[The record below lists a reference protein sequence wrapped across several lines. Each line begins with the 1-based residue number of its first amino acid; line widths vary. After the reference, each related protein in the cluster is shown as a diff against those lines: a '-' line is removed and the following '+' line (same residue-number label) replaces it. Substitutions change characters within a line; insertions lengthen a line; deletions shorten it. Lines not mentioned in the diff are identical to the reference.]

1 MDQYQNMKFQ
11 DDEIEINLLDLLHYI
26 LRRWRS
32 VLVCAVLL
40 CVLLGGFKVV
50 KGIGT
55 LGSADL
61 KENQENYESQLEGYT
76 TSKEHLENQIKALT
90 QSIQNKEDYYDRSM
104 LMKLD
109 PKTAYR
115 GTVTFVVAGAG
126 EKPATETNQDLNLAI
141 DRKLNSVL
149 GSYAALVQ
157 NGTILRD
164 AQKALPSEL
173 DQKYLAELMYIQ
185 MDYQS
190 KLLRITVLGEDEQQ
204 VQSISD
210 AIVQGLQNASEQMT
224 ASVAAHRLELLSSYV
239 GNDAEASIPIGMIPE
254 DGAISSDVSCQTS
267 IEELQKN
274 YINTI
279 TDMQDLLLECNNQLS
294 ELKEPTAPEANTR
307 ASVMKEGVKYG
318 VIGFIVGAL
327 FVGFAYALQYLACGK
342 LMNSDELNDRY
353 GILILGDYYAP
364 MHAQPNRI
372 DCWIDR
378 MHGITEKKQSLES
391 VYALSASN
399 MKAQVSAE
407 KNPKLLLL
415 GNAKAQN
422 FETAANAL
430 TEKLSTSGIDLIVA
444 GNINESASAIEK
456 LQDAEQVVLIEQRG
470 ASRQQAIEK
479 ELLTL
484 RKLGKKIVGAIVL

>member
-40 CVLLGGFKVV
+40 CVLLSGFKVV

-61 KENQENYESQLEGYT
+61 KEDQKNYESQLEGYT
-76 TSKEHLENQIKALT
+76 ISKEHLENQIKALT
-90 QSIQNKEDYYDRSM
+90 QSIQNKEDYYDHSV

-115 GTVTFVVAGAG
+115 GTVTFVVADAG
-126 EKPATETNQDLNLAI
+126 ETPAAETNQDLNLAI
-141 DRKLNSVL
+141 DRKLNSAL
-149 GSYAALVQ
+149 GSYAALIQ

-164 AQKALPSEL
+164 VQNTLPSEL
-173 DQKYLAELMYIQ
+173 DQKYLAELIYTQ

-190 KLLRITVLGEDEQQ
+190 KLLRITVLGEDEQP

-224 ASVAAHRLELLSSYV
+224 ASVAAHRLELVSSYV
-239 GNDAEASIPIGMIPE
+239 GNDAETSIPIGIIPE
-254 DGAISSDVSCQTS
+254 AGAITSDASCQTS

-307 ASVMKEGVKYG
+307 TSVMKEGVKYG
-318 VIGFIVGAL
+318 VIGFIVGAI

-372 DCWIDR
+372 DRWIDR

-391 VYALSASN
+391 VYVLSASN
-399 MKAQVSAE
+399 MKAQLSAE

-415 GNAKAQN
+415 GNAKAQD
-422 FETAANAL
+422 FEAAANAL

-456 LQDAEQVVLIEQRG
+456 LQEAEQVVLIEQRG

>member
-32 VLVCAVLL
+32 VLVCAVLF

-61 KENQENYESQLEGYT
+61 KEDQKNYESQLEGYT
-76 TSKEHLENQIKALT
+76 ISKEHLENQIQALT
-90 QSIQNKEDYYDRSM
+90 QSIQNKEDYYDHSV

-115 GTVTFVVAGAG
+115 GTLTFVVADAG
-126 EKPATETNQDLNLAI
+126 EVSATETNQDLNLAI

-173 DQKYLAELMYIQ
+173 DQKYLAELMYTQI
-185 MDYQS
+185 DYQS
-190 KLLRITVLGEDEQQ
+190 KLLHITVLGEDEQQ

-210 AIVQGLQNASEQMT
+210 AIVQGLQTASVQIS

-239 GNDAEASIPIGMIPE
+239 GNDAETSIPIGMIPE

-267 IEELQKN
+267 IEELQKGYTN
-274 YINTI
+274 AI
-279 TDMQDLLLECNNQLS
+279 TDMQGHLLDCNNQLS
-294 ELKEPTAPEANTR
+294 ELKEPTAPEGNTR
-307 ASVMKEGVKYG
+307 TSVMKEGVKYG
-318 VIGFIVGAL
+318 VIGFIVGAIL
-327 FVGFAYALQYLACGK
+327 VGFAYALQYLACGK

-372 DCWIDR
+372 DRWIDR

-415 GNAKAQN
+415 GNAKAQD
-422 FETAANAL
+422 FEAAANAL

-456 LQDAEQVVLIEQRG
+456 LQEAEQVVLIEQRG

>member
-11 DDEIEINLLDLLHYI
+11 DDEIEINLLDLLYYI

-61 KENQENYESQLEGYT
+61 KEDQKNYESQLEGYT
-76 TSKEHLENQIKALT
+76 ISKEHLENQIQALT
-90 QSIQNKEDYYDRSM
+90 QSIQNKEDYYDHSV

-115 GTVTFVVAGAG
+115 GTVTFVVADAG
-126 EKPATETNQDLNLAI
+126 ETPAAEINQDLNLAI
-141 DRKLNSVL
+141 NRKLNSVL

-164 AQKALPSEL
+164 VQNTLQSEP
-173 DQKYLAELMYIQ
+173 DQKYLAELMYTQ

-190 KLLRITVLGEDEQQ
+190 KLLRITVLGEDKQQ

-210 AIVQGLQNASEQMT
+210 AIVQGLQNASEQMN
-224 ASVAAHRLELLSSYV
+224 ASVAAHRLELVSSYV
-239 GNDAEASIPIGMIPE
+239 GNDAETSIPIGMIPE
-254 DGAISSDVSCQTS
+254 DGAITSDASYQTS
-267 IEELQKN
+267 IEELQKSYTN
-274 YINTI
+274 AI
-279 TDMQDLLLECNNQLS
+279 TDMQDQLLECNNQLS

-353 GILILGDYYAP
+353 GILLLGDYYAP

-372 DCWIDR
+372 DRWIDR

-415 GNAKAQN
+415 GNAKTQD
-422 FETAANAL
+422 FEAAANAL
-430 TEKLSTSGIDLIVA
+430 TEKLATSGIDLIVA

-456 LQDAEQVVLIEQRG
+456 LQEAELVVLIEQRG

>member
-50 KGIGT
+50 KGIGK

-61 KENQENYESQLEGYT
+61 KEDQKNYESQLEGYT
-76 TSKEHLENQIKALT
+76 ISKEHLENQIQALT
-90 QSIQNKEDYYDRSM
+90 QSIQNKEDYYDHSV

-115 GTVTFVVAGAG
+115 GTLTFVVADAG
-126 EKPATETNQDLNLAI
+126 EVSAAETNQDLNLAI
-141 DRKLNSVL
+141 NRKLNSVL
-149 GSYAALVQ
+149 GSYAALIQ

-164 AQKALPSEL
+164 AQKALSSKL
-173 DQKYLAELMYIQ
+173 DQKYLTELMYTQ

-210 AIVQGLQNASEQMT
+210 AIVQGLQTASVQMN
-224 ASVAAHRLELLSSYV
+224 ASVAAHRLELVSSYV
-239 GNDAEASIPIGMIPE
+239 GNDAETSIPIGIIPE
-254 DGAISSDVSCQTS
+254 AGAITSDASCQSS
-267 IEELQKN
+267 IEELQKS

-318 VIGFIVGAL
+318 VIGFIVGAIL
-327 FVGFAYALQYLACGK
+327 VGFAYALQYLTCGK

-353 GILILGDYYAP
+353 GILLLGDYYAP

-372 DCWIDR
+372 DRWIDR
-378 MHGITEKKQSLES
+378 LHGITEKKQSLES

-407 KNPKLLLL
+407 KDPKLLLL
-415 GNAKAQN
+415 GNAKTKD
-422 FETAANAL
+422 FEAAANAL

>member
-11 DDEIEINLLDLLHYI
+11 DDEIEINLLDLLYYI

-32 VLVCAVLL
+32 VLVCAALL

-50 KGIGT
+50 EGIGT

-61 KENQENYESQLEGYT
+61 KEDQKNYESQLEGYT
-76 TSKEHLENQIKALT
+76 ISKEHLENQIQALT
-90 QSIQNKEDYYDRSM
+90 QSIQNKEDYYDRSV

-115 GTVTFVVAGAG
+115 GKLTFVVADAD
-126 EKPATETNQDLNLAI
+126 EAPAAEVSQDLNLAI

-149 GSYAALVQ
+149 GSYAALIQ
-157 NGTILRD
+157 SGMILRD
-164 AQKALPSEL
+164 VQNTLPSEL
-173 DQKYLAELMYIQ
+173 DQKYLAELIYTQ

-210 AIVQGLQNASEQMT
+210 AIVQGLQTASAQMNAS
-224 ASVAAHRLELLSSYV
+224 VGAHRLELVSSYV
-239 GNDAEASIPIGMIPE
+239 GNDAETSIPIGIIPE
-254 DGAISSDVSCQTS
+254 AGAITSDASCQTS
-267 IEELQKN
+267 IEDLQKS

-318 VIGFIVGAL
+318 VIGFIVGVI

-372 DCWIDR
+372 DRWIDR

-399 MKAQVSAE
+399 MKAQLSAE

-415 GNAKAQN
+415 GNAKTKD
-422 FETAANAL
+422 FEAAANAL
-430 TEKLSTSGIDLIVA
+430 TEKLATSGIDLIVA

-456 LQDAEQVVLIEQRG
+456 LQEAEQVVLIEQRG

>member
-61 KENQENYESQLEGYT
+61 EENQENYESQLEGYT

-115 GTVTFVVAGAG
+115 GTVTFVVADAG
-126 EKPATETNQDLNLAI
+126 ETPAAETNQDLNLAI

-149 GSYAALVQ
+149 GSYAALIQ
-157 NGTILRD
+157 SGTILRD
-164 AQKALPSEL
+164 VQNTLPSEL
-173 DQKYLAELMYIQ
+173 DQKYLAELIYTQ

-210 AIVQGLQNASEQMT
+210 AIVQGLQNASEQMN
-224 ASVAAHRLELLSSYV
+224 ASVAAHRLELVSSYV
-239 GNDAEASIPIGMIPE
+239 GNDAEMSIPIGIIPVS
-254 DGAISSDVSCQTS
+254 GAITSDASYQTS
-267 IEELQKN
+267 IEELQKS

-353 GILILGDYYAP
+353 GILLLGDYYAP

-372 DCWIDR
+372 DRWIDR
-378 MHGITEKKQSLES
+378 MHAITEKKQSLES

-415 GNAKAQN
+415 GNAKAQD
-422 FETAANAL
+422 FEAAANAL
-430 TEKLSTSGIDLIVA
+430 TEKLATSGIDLIVA
-444 GNINESASAIEK
+444 GNINENASAIEK
-456 LQDAEQVVLIEQRG
+456 LQEAELVVLIEQRG